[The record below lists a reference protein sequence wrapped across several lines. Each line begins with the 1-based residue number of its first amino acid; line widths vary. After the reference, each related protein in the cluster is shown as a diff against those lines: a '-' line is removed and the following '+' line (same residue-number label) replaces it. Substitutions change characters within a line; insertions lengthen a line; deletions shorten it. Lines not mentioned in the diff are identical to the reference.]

1 MAKGFSIRTQM
12 IRTVEGVV
20 ERAPTRG
27 GFPSRR
33 GLKKRPTLAC
43 ALTLWIC
50 TSAALAEDGCGKFAW
65 PVSQER
71 EALIAQGQPTLASGD
86 SIEPGPGQAFK
97 LLLRLPDEVVFVMPP
112 ERKPRIENWRA
123 GIVRLPAPPQAGIY
137 QVTLSDEAWVDVV
150 QNGGYARS
158 IGSSGRSDCPGLR
171 KTIRF
176 EIASSP
182 IALQISGASVEAISV
197 VVGPAR

>member
-1 MAKGFSIRTQM
+1 M
-12 IRTVEGVV
+12 IRAVKGVIA
-20 ERAPTRG
+20 RAPTRG
-27 GFPSRR
+27 EFPGRG
-33 GLKKRPTLAC
+33 GLKKRPTLVF
-43 ALTLWIC
+43 ALTFWIC
-50 TSAALAEDGCGKFAW
+50 TSAAAAEDGCGKFAW

-71 EALIAQGQPTLASGD
+71 EALIAQGQPTLASGA
-86 SIEPGPGQAFK
+86 SIEPGPDQAFR
-97 LLLRLPDEVVFVMPP
+97 LLLRQPDEAGFVMQP
-112 ERKPRIENWRA
+112 ERKPRIDNWRG

-176 EIASSP
+176 EVASSP
-182 IALQISGASVEAISV
+182 IVLQISGASVESISV